1 MNNMRPILVCEDN
14 DELIRKFKQ
23 EAIVVRT
30 KDPDAIGHF
39 KRVIEEENKVH
50 CIELFTDENLTSL
63 NPREEWKNV
72 PLHIHAPKMGHF
84 LDFAR
89 LRHLLGP
96 LSIRVFLSSQ
106 YQEVYTDLQ
115 LMASLGINC
124 ALSFDENPILWNEC
138 SDLMDF
144 VMYPKV
150 PRATVEPFHFIIT
163 EYKPKEFIN
172 FSGVYFNNPEKYLHI
187 DKNENVALTSEL
199 LKKGEYLFTGIDK
212 IDNYQNHKGYKSY
225 FQAWKKK
232 FHKISACSACPA
244 WRICGGFFE
253 NRLADNPGC
262 SAAFSELIDAADLH
276 YNNKSKDNQNQMQ
289 LCQL

>member
-1 MNNMRPILVCEDN
+1 MSTMKPILVCEDN
-14 DELIRKFKQ
+14 DELIRKFKL

-30 KDPDAIGHF
+30 KDPDAVGHF

-50 CIELFTDENLTSL
+50 CIALFTEENLTSL
-63 NPREEWKNV
+63 DPREDWKDV

-84 LDFAR
+84 LDFVR
-89 LRHLLGP
+89 IRPLLGP
-96 LSIRVFLSSQ
+96 LNVRVFLSSKS
-106 YQEVYTDLQ
+106 EETYTDLQ

-124 ALSFDENPILWNEC
+124 GLTFDKAPINWSEC

-163 EYKPKEFIN
+163 DYQPKEFIN
-172 FSGVYFNNPEKYLHI
+172 FSGVYFNNPERYLHI
-187 DKNENVALTSEL
+187 DKDENVALTYEML
-199 LKKGEYLFTGIDK
+199 QNKEYLFTGIEFIEDYK
-212 IDNYQNHKGYKSY
+212 NHKGYKTY

-232 FHKISACSACPA
+232 FQKITACSSCPA

-253 NRLADNPGC
+253 DRIATNPGC
-262 SAAFSELIDAADLH
+262 SAAFSELINAADLH
-276 YNNKSKDNQNQMQ
+276 YNNKSKDNQNEMQ